1 MKSQGQQLM
10 TALMLLFLLMA
21 GSTAEGFAQ
30 QGALPAPVPPPA
42 ERPAALT
49 PGADRRITLDV
60 VVTDH
65 SGKPVPGLQQQD
77 FTVLDNK
84 QPRTISSFSA
94 AAGASSSDD
103 SSQQAVLLVDAINT
117 PFNAVAFQREQLD
130 RFLRHGGGELPLPMS
145 MSVLTDTSESQPVAT
160 RDGNTLAGSLNSTQ
174 SGLRAITRAQGFYGG
189 AERLQ
194 ISLRALDRLAAHEAA
209 QPGRKLVIW
218 LGPGWPLLTG
228 PGVQLGPRDQEWLFG
243 NLVRLSTAL
252 REARVTIYNVDQPG
266 MTEPLSQTFY
276 YENFLKGVG
285 SAKKV
290 QNGNLALQVLAVQS
304 GGRVLNT
311 SNDIGNSIATCLA
324 DAKVFY
330 TLSFDAPVGNFPN
343 EYHSLQ
349 VKVGKPGLT
358 ARTRTGYYAQP

>member
-1 MKSQGQQLM
+1 MKSKGQLLM
-10 TALMLLFLLMA
+10 TAFLSLLLLMA
-21 GSTAEGFAQ
+21 GLSSQGFAQ
-30 QGALPAPVPPPA
+30 QGAPPAQVPPPA
-42 ERPAALT
+42 EPPAAPA

-94 AAGASSSDD
+94 VVETGIPDD
-103 SSQQAVLLVDAINT
+103 RSQQAVVLVDAINT

-130 RFLRHGGGELPLPMS
+130 RFLRQGGGELPLPMS
-145 MSVLTDTSESQPVAT
+145 LSVLTDTSESQPVAT
-160 RDGNTLAGSLNSTQ
+160 RDGNTLAGSLNSSQ
-174 SGLRAITRAQGFYGG
+174 SGLRAINRAQGFYGG
-189 AERLQ
+189 RERLQ
-194 ISLRALDRLAAHEAA
+194 ISLGALDRLAFYEATR
-209 QPGRKLVIW
+209 PGRKLVIW
-218 LGPGWPLLTG
+218 LGPGWPLLEA
-228 PGVQLGPRDQEWLFG
+228 PGLEPGTRDQEWLFR
-243 NLVRLSTAL
+243 NIVRLSTAM

-266 MTEPLSQTFY
+266 MTESLSQTFY
-276 YENFLKGVG
+276 YENFLKGVD

-311 SNDIGNSIATCLA
+311 SNDVGNSIATCLA

-330 TLSFDAPVGNFPN
+330 TLSFDAPVGNYPN

>member
-1 MKSQGQQLM
+1 MKSKGQLLM
-10 TALMLLFLLMA
+10 TAFLSLLLLMA
-21 GSTAEGFAQ
+21 GLSSQGFAQ
-30 QGALPAPVPPPA
+30 QGAPPAQVPPPA
-42 ERPAALT
+42 EPPAAPA

-94 AAGASSSDD
+94 VVETGIPDD
-103 SSQQAVLLVDAINT
+103 RSQQAMVLVDAINT
-117 PFNAVAFQREQLD
+117 PYNAVAFQRQQLD
-130 RFLRHGGGELPLPMS
+130 RFLRQGGGELPLPMS
-145 MSVLTDTSESQPVAT
+145 LLLFPDMSDGQTAVT
-160 RDGNTLAGSLNSTQ
+160 REGNTLADFLHSKP
-174 SGLRAITRAQGFYGG
+174 SGLRTYTRSQGFYGG
-189 AERLQ
+189 RERLQ
-194 ISLRALDRLAAHEAA
+194 TSLSALDRLASYEAT

-228 PGVQLGPRDQEWLFG
+228 PGVVLGARDQEWLFD
-243 NLVRLSTAL
+243 NIVRLSTAL

-330 TLSFDAPVGNFPN
+330 TLSFDAPLGNYPN

-349 VKVGKPGLT
+349 VKVSKPGLT